1 MSVWLVSQLWNIGL
15 IILLPPSPLPLNNH
29 TPTHPHIRPAA
40 GPGFPGFPAPPGAT
54 ETAGTK
60 DSVNTDSESAPHQPA
75 GLFDSQGRTAS
86 VSRPQVE
93 SQVSFTF
100 SAADLSTK
108 NSAEKQVGSGTEEKP
123 QAGSSEETDGSG
135 AHFTIG
141 GEEEVKSKLTV
152 DESVTSA
159 GHADMEVRQRRL
171 QRFYSL
177 PATSGATAA
186 QMTQLKAV
194 HEDQLESGDQ
204 SGSRKAGGEEDSDK

>member
-1 MSVWLVSQLWNIGL
+1 M
-15 IILLPPSPLPLNNH
+15 
-29 TPTHPHIRPAA
+29 
-40 GPGFPGFPAPPGAT
+40 
-54 ETAGTK
+54 
-60 DSVNTDSESAPHQPA
+60 NTDSESAPRQPA

-100 SAADLSTK
+100 SAADLST
-108 NSAEKQVGSGTEEKP
+108 NDSTEKQVGSGTEEKP
-123 QAGSSEETDGSG
+123 QADSSEETDGSG
-135 AHFTIG
+135 ARFTIG
-141 GEEEVKSKLTV
+141 GEEEEVKSKLTV
-152 DESVTSA
+152 DESVTCA

-177 PATSGATAA
+177 PATTGATAA
-186 QMTQLKAV
+186 QMKQLKAV

>member
-1 MSVWLVSQLWNIGL
+1 MYGWYPSSGVLVKQFSFP
-15 IILLPPSPLPLNNH
+15 LPPSPS
-29 TPTHPHIRPAA
+29 TTTHPHTRPAA

-60 DSVNTDSESAPHQPA
+60 DSVNTDSESAPRQPA
-75 GLFDSQGRTAS
+75 GLFDSQRRTAS

-100 SAADLSTK
+100 SAADLST
-108 NSAEKQVGSGTEEKP
+108 NDSTEKQVGSGTEEKP
-123 QAGSSEETDGSG
+123 QADSSEETDGSG

-186 QMTQLKAV
+186 QMKQLKAV

>member
-1 MSVWLVSQLWNIGL
+1 M
-15 IILLPPSPLPLNNH
+15 
-29 TPTHPHIRPAA
+29 
-40 GPGFPGFPAPPGAT
+40 
-54 ETAGTK
+54 
-60 DSVNTDSESAPHQPA
+60 NTDSESAPHQPA

-108 NSAEKQVGSGTEEKP
+108 NSTEEQVGSGTEEKP
-123 QAGSSEETDGSG
+123 QADSSEETDGSG
-135 AHFTIG
+135 ARFTIG

-186 QMTQLKAV
+186 QMKQLKAV